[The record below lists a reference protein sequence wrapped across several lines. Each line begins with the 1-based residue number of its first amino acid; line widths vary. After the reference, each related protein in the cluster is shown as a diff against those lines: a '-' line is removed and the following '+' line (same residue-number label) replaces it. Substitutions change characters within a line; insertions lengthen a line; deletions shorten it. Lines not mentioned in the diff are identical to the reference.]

1 MSALKAIYSTVTTVV
16 LTLATYVVVSTFVNL
31 FETKGRDCYL
41 SSLPCLTY
49 ELMFHD
55 DCGQWRVIQQGGA
68 TAPIAGA
75 TTQPTRGRISFATRA
90 TALGTLPACAPM
102 VKGTG
107 HSRSDHRQLDRCDR
121 HHARDRT
128 VCLMRA
134 PADMASSS
142 LMAEP

>member
-16 LTLATYVVVSTFVNL
+16 LSLATYVVVSTFVNL

-75 TTQPTRGRISFATRA
+75 TTQPTLGRISLATRA

-102 VKGTG
+102 VKGLDGTVLATAGVTTDSSTVVTG
-107 HSRSDHRQLDRCDR
+107 TTRV
-121 HHARDRT
+121 T
-128 VCLMRA
+128 VQFV
-134 PADMASSS
+134 
-142 LMAEP
+142 

>member
-1 MSALKAIYSTVTTVV
+1 MSALKAIYSIVTTVV
-16 LTLATYVVVSTFVNL
+16 LSLATYVVVSTFVNL

-49 ELMFHD
+49 ELMLHD
-55 DCGQWRVIQQGGA
+55 DCGLWRVIQQGGA

-102 VKGTG
+102 VKGLDGTVLATAGVTTDSSTVVTG
-107 HSRSDHRQLDRCDR
+107 TTRV
-121 HHARDRT
+121 T
-128 VCLMRA
+128 VQFV
-134 PADMASSS
+134 
-142 LMAEP
+142 